1 MANSRV
7 LTMQATPSTTSQAQ
21 VATAHEHEVRRA
33 CLSLACP
40 FPPAGDP
47 TPPGCTS
54 ICIAPLACVCLS
66 AYHPLPSIPIT
77 RDCASQ
83 RTWQAK
89 REVRGGGAA
98 HKNVALVQCEQAR
111 HATPPQSHRAAFR
124 ASHAGAC
131 LHPAGLEAHS
141 PWPSKYTIALALEV
155 MPPLPSNRRTKR
167 CSRNTIN
174 SASRSK

>member
-54 ICIAPLACVCLS
+54 ICIAPLACACLS
-66 AYHPLPSIPIT
+66 AHQPLPSIPIT
-77 RDCASQ
+77 RDCALQ

-124 ASHAGAC
+124 ASLQELVCTPRASKHTRPG
-131 LHPAGLEAHS
+131 PRSTKS
-141 PWPSKYTIALALEV
+141 PWLSKSCHRCPIHLVYPHASLAS
-155 MPPLPSNRRTKR
+155 PNPTS
-167 CSRNTIN
+167 
-174 SASRSK
+174 